1 MPPSFMRILLWAS
14 MALMFLAGAPGTGR
28 SDYSSDA
35 EEIESIEAVCACET
49 SQCSQRIR
57 RQFANGA
64 RSRPVNTSFASD
76 RRLTGYR
83 EASLR
88 TSPGGHK
95 LTNGL
100 NAPLLI

>member
-1 MPPSFMRILLWAS
+1 MPRSLMRILLWAS
-14 MALMFLAGAPGTGR
+14 MALMFLAGVPGTSR
-28 SDYSSDA
+28 SYSSDA
-35 EEIESIEAVCACET
+35 EEIESVEAVCASEAT
-49 SQCSQRIR
+49 QCSLRIR
-57 RQFANGA
+57 RLFASGA

-83 EASLR
+83 YASFR
-88 TSPGGHK
+88 TSLPGHK